1 MERKE
6 VNILDYFY
14 LLYKG
19 RKFILL
25 NFIVLT
31 ACAVVASLMMP
42 NMYRATTTMLPPKE
56 ARKGFGFAEQLASQV
71 TTLRLGTQGS
81 PSDLYIG
88 IIKSNVM
95 LMTLVDKFNLV
106 SRYGVKDRDA
116 AVGLLKSATDVTITK
131 EGLIKLDYEDRN
143 PEQAATICNMYV
155 TMLDSLNQSISQ
167 RASRERADFIEQ
179 MLNENDLAL
188 KEAEME
194 LKQFQFETKAVSPY
208 QQQRVALSVTAEL
221 EMDIMNKENELREM
235 RSKSFTD
242 SNPLVQDLMKKIR
255 FREEQLHNMR
265 FGGPRGSR
273 ETLFVPLQEAPSL
286 TIQYEKL
293 SRRVEALGMLE
304 HLLRNQYEESRI
316 EQVNT
321 TSTVSILDRAR
332 PPIGH
337 SKPKR
342 SLIVLVTSA
351 ASLFFSIIAI
361 ITLEYVNHIIAVSPE
376 NREKVARLSRFLRI
390 DN

>member
-1 MERKE
+1 
-6 VNILDYFY
+6 L
-14 LLYKG
+14 
-19 RKFILL
+19 
-25 NFIVLT
+25 
-31 ACAVVASLMMP
+31 
-42 NMYRATTTMLPPKE
+42 LPPKE
-56 ARKGFGFAEQLASQV
+56 AKKGFGFAEQLASQV

-81 PSDLYIG
+81 PTDLYIG

-95 LMTLVDKFNLV
+95 LMSLVDKFNLV
-106 SRYGVKDRDA
+106 SRYGVNDRDV
-116 AVGLLKSATDVTITK
+116 AVAMLRRSTDISIPK
-131 EGLIKLDYEDRN
+131 EGLIKIDLEDRN
-143 PEQAATICNMYV
+143 PEQAANICNMYV
-155 TMLDSLNQSISQ
+155 IMLDSLNQSISQ

-179 MLNENDLAL
+179 MLNDNDIAL
-188 KEAEME
+188 KQAEME

-221 EMDIMNKENELREM
+221 EMDIMSKENELREL
-235 RSKSFTD
+235 RAKSFTD

-304 HLLRNQYEESRI
+304 HLLRNQYEEARI
-316 EQVNT
+316 EQVNN
-321 TSTVSILDRAR
+321 TSTVQILDRAR
-332 PPIGH
+332 PPVTH

-342 SLIVLVTSA
+342 SLIVLVASA
-351 ASLFFSIIAI
+351 ASIFFSVIVI
-361 ITLEYVNHIIAVSPE
+361 ITLEYVNHIIAVDPE

-390 DN
+390 NN